1 MPDRLL
7 EFFSH
12 HFFYLSKKEILS
24 QKIQNNFLI
33 QKKEKKSK
41 NIKILITPSHCRMRR
56 QSLCLVMAV
65 NQNSGIDVFF
75 GAEFNFRVQIPD
87 FQRAHHY
94 KVSKNHFSG
103 CQHQKGL
110 FTRAGLKLL
119 RVSVKWTILPLFTCP
134 TQLLEACR
142 QISDARPTQLL
153 EACQRISDA
162 RA

>member
-75 GAEFNFRVQIPD
+75 GAEFKFRVQIPD
-87 FQRAHHY
+87 FRRAHHY
-94 KVSKNHFSG
+94 KISKNLFSG
-103 CQHQKGL
+103 SQH
-110 FTRAGLKLL
+110 
-119 RVSVKWTILPLFTCP
+119 
-134 TQLLEACR
+134 
-142 QISDARPTQLL
+142 
-153 EACQRISDA
+153 
-162 RA
+162 

>member
-1 MPDRLL
+1 M
-7 EFFSH
+7 
-12 HFFYLSKKEILS
+12 
-24 QKIQNNFLI
+24 
-33 QKKEKKSK
+33 
-41 NIKILITPSHCRMRR
+41 
-56 QSLCLVMAV
+56 CLVMAA

-75 GAEFNFRVQIPD
+75 GAEFNFRVQIPV
-87 FQRAHHY
+87 FRRAHHY
-94 KVSKNHFSG
+94 KVSKNLFSG

-153 EACQRISDA
+153 EACWQISDA